1 MQIMQ
6 KMQNMQNMK
15 NMSPLFL
22 SSKEQKTEISE
33 SQSSINSRTCLDHLV
48 LFSSAYVWTSFI
60 VFLGALSWSANFAS
74 QKVRLTTFYLCVWWQ
89 GKYQKEYFA
98 KVIHIWRL
106 RRNWPFKYSL
116 LILASKKVI
125 CNDVT
130 NERLVCR
137 KLDCKLQLFYRTPA
151 LSEAHPFTPCQLKM
165 STSLLWWHR
174 CWCWC
179 WRWSLLKVYKLIS
192 GWSFEAEV

>member
-1 MQIMQ
+1 
-6 KMQNMQNMK
+6 MQNMQNI
-15 NMSPLFL
+15 SPLFFL
-22 SSKEQKTEISE
+22 SKEQKSKISE
-33 SQSSINSRTCLDHLV
+33 SESSINSRTCLDHLV
-48 LFSSAYVWTSFI
+48 LFSYAYVWAFSI

-74 QKVRLTTFYLCVWWQ
+74 QKVRLTTFYLCAWWQ

-125 CNDVT
+125 CYDVT

-137 KLDCKLQLFYRTPA
+137 KLDCKLQLFYQTQVRSFFFIVRSSPTHSVPVEDVNFSFM
-151 LSEAHPFTPCQLKM
+151 LTSMLMLMVMLTLKFAQ
-165 STSLLWWHR
+165 S
-174 CWCWC
+174 
-179 WRWSLLKVYKLIS
+179 I
-192 GWSFEAEV
+192 